1 MCYFYLRVNEQT
13 KRPDRELEVMF
24 NKDIE
29 ELCTDSMYYT
39 HLISEIYS
47 KPVQI

>member
-1 MCYFYLRVNEQT
+1 
-13 KRPDRELEVMF
+13 MF

-47 KPVQI
+47 RPVQV